1 MSGLNYVLDAESCRA
16 VTAPSCVGRTDPRT
30 GRRFRPANALTVLRS
45 HPAGSFDELV
55 LMVGYDESYT
65 NFRHSVVAMTQAARD
80 HGIDHVTWLTFRTD
94 VSYVPP
100 LDAERDYSYRSNNS
114 LLRSQ
119 AQNSGGFV
127 TLLDWNGHVNSRSGL
142 VERDGVHLTAAG
154 AASAARLIRDSVLAH
169 WGSSAASAGP
179 SPAATSTS
187 RSAIAGRNDL
197 PTWGYGTVGEPV
209 KELQRLLIATGASE
223 LANHGLTG
231 RFYAVTQRA
240 VRQFQQLVRDR
251 HDASM
256 VVDGVVGPVTWAWLV
271 ALSGSEPNL
280 NRRATSSGGEQQQQQ
295 QQQFVLVA
303 VDVGTAVG
311 GARRGPADVG
321 LWHDRGTGERAPT
334 VVDRGTAPTSSPPT
348 GSPVGSMPS
357 PNVPCA
363 SSNNASVTATTRRW
377 SSTASSARRR
387 GRGCSTWPARADPD
401 TGEAGGAVGDEL
413 PVLQSSGGVVWA
425 QSLAGDLVAG
435 ECGRDGDVQ
444 RREPTRAS
452 GCSTIMS
459 HRSRTSRDKPAPSA
473 PSTRQIASRARSPSS
488 NSVRSAASSRPTTQM
503 PALRIDSSAA
513 GSPPTIAIGT
523 CSIAPA
529 AALATVGV
537 TCTAR
542 WRGRTTPS
550 TPAPSPKRSSAPRL
564 PGSVTP
570 STATRNGGRC
580 PRRLIR
586 SSKLG
591 FRQRGGLGDDALRRL
606 AARLGFEL
614 ACG

>member
-1 MSGLNYVLDAESCRA
+1 MLLLIGVVSIARPVSVDAAPGRPRVLLIGDSTLAALAWYPKSQAGLSGLNYVLDAQSCRA

-30 GRRFRPANALTVLRS
+30 GRRIRPANALTVLRS

-223 LANHGLTG
+223 LADHGLTG

-280 NRRATSSGGEQQQQQ
+280 NRRATSSGGSSSSSSSS
-295 QQQFVLVA
+295 
-303 VDVGTAVG
+303 
-311 GARRGPADVG
+311 
-321 LWHDRGTGERAPT
+321 
-334 VVDRGTAPTSSPPT
+334 SSP
-348 GSPVGSMPS
+348 
-357 PNVPCA
+357 
-363 SSNNASVTATTRRW
+363 
-377 SSTASSARRR
+377 ST
-387 GRGCSTWPARADPD
+387 
-401 TGEAGGAVGDEL
+401 
-413 PVLQSSGGVVWA
+413 
-425 QSLAGDLVAG
+425 
-435 ECGRDGDVQ
+435 
-444 RREPTRAS
+444 
-452 GCSTIMS
+452 
-459 HRSRTSRDKPAPSA
+459 
-473 PSTRQIASRARSPSS
+473 
-488 NSVRSAASSRPTTQM
+488 
-503 PALRIDSSAA
+503 
-513 GSPPTIAIGT
+513 
-523 CSIAPA
+523 
-529 AALATVGV
+529 
-537 TCTAR
+537 
-542 WRGRTTPS
+542 
-550 TPAPSPKRSSAPRL
+550 SAPR
-564 PGSVTP
+564 SVVPAADRPTWGYGTIGEP
-570 STATRNGGRC
+570 VKELQRLLIANGA
-580 PRRLIR
+580 
-586 SSKLG
+586 
-591 FRQRGGLGDDALRRL
+591 DEL
-606 AARLGFEL
+606 AAHGLTGRFYAVTQRAVRQFQQRVRDRHDASMVVDGVVGPTTWAWLLDL
-614 ACG
+614 AGEG